1 MNDKKTAP
9 AGAKPE
15 DKKLEERQ
23 PEPWEIRMGEVARL
37 VGNLIPV
44 IKRALPSGSRTEPE
58 RFAQLCMTVIRTD
71 FANQRNKEQALIWCS
86 DFSLKRC
93 IVQAAELDLQPGS
106 ALGQCWF
113 IPYGGEATFQI
124 GVWGYVALMR
134 RSENVAEVW
143 ADVIYAG
150 DTYAIRRGAH
160 RDLVH
165 EIDPTMTR
173 EKRGRVLGAY
183 ACVKYRDGFLDWEFV
198 NNEDLELARATSKAP
213 NSPAHKDWPDEMRK
227 RTAIK
232 RLAKYADKTPIANR
246 AADLD
251 EGDEL
256 RADLEEALKTITV
269 QGTEITAQKSKLD
282 ELTSLARGL
291 PAHNEGQSAR
301 EQLEGAQQRQGA
313 EVVK

>member
-1 MNDKKTAP
+1 
-9 AGAKPE
+9 
-15 DKKLEERQ
+15 
-23 PEPWEIRMGEVARL
+23 MGEVSRMLGRL
-37 VGNLIPV
+37 VPT
-44 IKRALPSGSRTEPE
+44 IKRALPAGSKTDPE
-58 RFAQLCMTVIRTD
+58 RFAQLCMTVFRTD
-71 FANQRNKEQALIWCS
+71 FANQKNKDNALIWCG
-86 DFSLKRC
+86 DYSLQRC
-93 IVQAAELDLQPGS
+93 VVQAAELDLQPGS

-113 IPYGGEATFQI
+113 IPYAGDATFQI

-150 DTYAIRRGAH
+150 DTYRVARGSH

-165 EIDPTMTR
+165 EIDPSMPR
-173 EKRGRVLGAY
+173 AKRGAVLGAY

-198 NNEDLELARATSKAP
+198 NNEDLELAKATSKAP

-246 AADLD
+246 AADVD
-251 EGDEL
+251 EGEEL

-269 QGTEITAQKSKLD
+269 QGSEITAQKSKLD
-282 ELTSLARGL
+282 ELTSLAKGL
-291 PAHNEGQSAR
+291 PAHQEGASAR
-301 EQLEGAQQRQGA
+301 EQLEGAQQRQGV
-313 EVVK
+313 EVAK